1 MKEKINEIVKLCAK
15 NNFEFILTK
24 EGDKNKFNIIVEEK
38 KFILNIPDFEDK
50 NLISTLNK
58 KIEELKN
65 LSK

>member
-1 MKEKINEIVKLCAK
+1 MTEKINELVKLCAK

-24 EGDKNKFNIIVEEK
+24 DGDKNKFDIVAEEK
-38 KFILNIPDFEDK
+38 KFILNIPDFDDK
-50 NLISTLNK
+50 NLIFILNQ